1 MIVFSYTKIA
11 KSCCAPIKSP
21 IYLHQQKRDKQQKT
35 INIKLEIM
43 KATVLTTAEFNKKV
57 ANLENGN
64 EWKFLGERPAIIDF
78 FATWCGPCKMLSLI
92 LDELSE
98 EYEGKVDFYKVDVD
112 QESKLSELFNIR
124 SVPSLLFIPLT
135 GNPGMLQGALP
146 KVQLKNTINDI
157 LLK

>member
-1 MIVFSYTKIA
+1 M
-11 KSCCAPIKSP
+11 
-21 IYLHQQKRDKQQKT
+21 HQQKRDKQQKT

-78 FATWCGPCKMLSLI
+78 FATWCGPCKMLSPI

-124 SVPSLLFIPLT
+124 SVPSLLLIPLT

>member
-1 MIVFSYTKIA
+1 M
-11 KSCCAPIKSP
+11 
-21 IYLHQQKRDKQQKT
+21 HQQKRDKQQKT

-78 FATWCGPCKMLSLI
+78 FATWCGPCKMLSPI

-146 KVQLKNTINDI
+146 KVQLKNSINDI

>member
-1 MIVFSYTKIA
+1 VLLLKAQYICIN
-11 KSCCAPIKSP
+11 
-21 IYLHQQKRDKQQKT
+21 KREINNKKT

-78 FATWCGPCKMLSLI
+78 FATWCGPCKMLSPI

>member
-1 MIVFSYTKIA
+1 
-11 KSCCAPIKSP
+11 
-21 IYLHQQKRDKQQKT
+21 
-35 INIKLEIM
+35 M

-57 ANLENGN
+57 AKLENGN

-78 FATWCGPCKMLSLI
+78 FATWCGPCKMLSPI

-112 QESKLSELFNIR
+112 QERKLSELFNIR
-124 SVPSLLFIPLT
+124 SVPSLLLIPLT
-135 GNPGMLQGALP
+135 GHPGMLQGALP
-146 KVQLKNTINDI
+146 TVQLKNTINDI

>member
-1 MIVFSYTKIA
+1 
-11 KSCCAPIKSP
+11 
-21 IYLHQQKRDKQQKT
+21 
-35 INIKLEIM
+35 M

-78 FATWCGPCKMLSLI
+78 FATWCGPCKMLSPI

-112 QESKLSELFNIR
+112 KEAELEEAYNIR
-124 SVPSLLFIPLT
+124 TVPTLLLCNADGSFKQ
-135 GNPGMLQGALP
+135 MLGTVT
-146 KVQLKNTINDI
+146 KNELKKII
-157 LLK
+157 EKELL

>member
-1 MIVFSYTKIA
+1 M
-11 KSCCAPIKSP
+11 
-21 IYLHQQKRDKQQKT
+21 HQQKRDKQQKT

-78 FATWCGPCKMLSLI
+78 FATWCGPCKMLSPI